1 MGDIPPFV
9 ELETRD
15 AGYDMMP
22 VDYNTM
28 VGNFRNLNAR
38 VLVLEG
44 LEIGGLTEPTNVPVG
59 GIIFW
64 SKSQGEVP
72 SGWAVCDGNNGTPDM
87 RGLFVYGAAV
97 DADVNSSG
105 GSETHSHS
113 NPRTGTASGHS
124 HAGSGS
130 VGVPSG
136 TSTVAVGTYAVA
148 SSGHG
153 HNYSFTTSPAG
164 EHSHGVGDTD
174 SQSNLPPYI
183 KLFYIMRIS

>member
-9 ELETRD
+9 ELETRA
-15 AGYDMMP
+15 AGYNMMP

-28 VGNFRNLNAR
+28 VGNLRNLNAR
-38 VLVLEG
+38 VAVLEG

-59 GIIFW
+59 GIIVW
-64 SKSQGEVP
+64 PKSQGEIP
-72 SGWAVCDGNNGTPDM
+72 SGWAVCDGNNGTPDL
-87 RGLFVYGAAV
+87 RGLFVFGASV
-97 DADVNSSG
+97 DDDVNDSG
-105 GSETHSHS
+105 GSETHSHQ

-124 HAGSGS
+124 HAGSGA

-136 TSTVAVGTYAVA
+136 TVTVAASSYAVA
-148 SSGHG
+148 SGGHT
-153 HNYSFTTSPAG
+153 HNYSFTTGSAG

-174 SQSNLPPYI
+174 TQSNLPPFI